1 LCEEATAAADLSRNE
16 EGLFDNHALVLSLCG
31 GVEAKKHESR
41 CNKPEY
47 MGEKMQTE
55 NRNPPI
61 AQGEE
66 VT

>member
-1 LCEEATAAADLSRNE
+1 LCEEATNAAE
-16 EGLFDNHALVLSLCG
+16 EISVGMRKGALMLPSCG
-31 GVEAKKHESR
+31 GVEAKKHETF

-47 MGEKMQTE
+47 KEQRKQTE

-61 AQGEE
+61 AQGE